1 MNPQYSEWDRWPV
14 AWSAIWVG
22 ALTALAVGLI
32 IGLLGF
38 ALGANEVSRTVDWS
52 KLRLIGLI
60 FSVGGA
66 FFAFVAGGWVAARVA
81 GIRRSEPA
89 MLHGGIVWLATIPLL
104 ILFAALGALGQFG
117 GWYGALAGT
126 PSWAAAAASASAD
139 PDLAEAT
146 RNNALATAVAL
157 LLGLVGG
164 VIGGWMASGEPM
176 TFTHYRT
183 RDRVGSTQ
191 ATPRDIIERRP
202 L

>member
-1 MNPQYSEWDRWPV
+1 MKTPDSEWIRWPV

-38 ALGANEVSRTVDWS
+38 ALGANEVANSVDWK
-52 KLRLIGLI
+52 KLRLITAI

-66 FFAFVAGGWVAARVA
+66 FFAFVAGGWAAGRIA

-89 MLHGGIVWLATIPLL
+89 MLHGAIVWLVALPLL
-104 ILFAALGALGQFG
+104 LALAAVGVSGHWS
-117 GWYGALAGT
+117 GWYGGLGSMPALN
-126 PSWAAAAASASAD
+126 PAAVPD
-139 PDLAEAT
+139 PTMAEAT

-157 LLGLVGG
+157 LLGLIGS

-176 TFTHYRT
+176 TFTHYRK
-183 RDRVGSTQ
+183 RDRLAREG
-191 ATPRDIIERRP
+191 RP
-202 L
+202 